1 MSSEPL
7 PFPNS
12 PTPGLALWH
21 TNQSHDSASPRL
33 ERFAFDDQYVTKL
46 RLGDRATEEHFA
58 AYFTPLLRIKL
69 RSRFQSF
76 HDVEDLTQDVFLR
89 VLAAI
94 RKPGSIHDGRK
105 LAAFVVGTCD
115 RACMEM
121 FRKKSRMKP
130 GGAELSTLVNPGAN
144 VEERL
149 LNEARCRRVREVLD
163 ELPQKDRDL
172 LNRIFHRGEDKSTI
186 CQELGVDR
194 DYLRVLLHRA
204 LRRFRVRI
212 AKA

>member
-1 MSSEPL
+1 
-7 PFPNS
+7 
-12 PTPGLALWH
+12 
-21 TNQSHDSASPRL
+21 L

-46 RLGDRATEEHFA
+46 RLGDKATEEHFA

-76 HDVEDLTQDVFLR
+76 QDVEDLTQDVFLR
-89 VLAAI
+89 VLGAI
-94 RKPGSIHDGRK
+94 RKPGSLQDGRK

-115 RACMEM
+115 RTCLEM
-121 FRKKSRMKP
+121 FRKKSRLKP
-130 GGAELSTLVNPGAN
+130 GTVEMSTLVNPGAS
-144 VEERL
+144 VEDKLVR
-149 LNEARCRRVREVLD
+149 EALFRRVREVLE
-163 ELPQKDRDL
+163 ELSAKDRDL
-172 LNRIFHRGEDKSTI
+172 LNRVFRGDEDKSKI